1 MQVAIFEM
9 LPEGELFATLEFNS
23 HLFLLALTKPH
34 RLMKIFTAFLGA
46 LLIAFIQTTHGEHGE
61 HGDEH
66 NLETVHGDDH
76 H

>member
-9 LPEGELFATLEFNS
+9 LPEGKLALQFKLY
-23 HLFLLALTKPH
+23 LFLLALTKPH

-61 HGDEH
+61 HGEEH
-66 NLETVHGDDH
+66 HLETVHGDDH